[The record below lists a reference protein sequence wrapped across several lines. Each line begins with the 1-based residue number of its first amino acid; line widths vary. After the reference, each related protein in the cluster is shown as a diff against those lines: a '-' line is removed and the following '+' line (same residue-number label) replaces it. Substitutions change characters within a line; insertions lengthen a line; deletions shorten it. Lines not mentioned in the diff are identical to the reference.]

1 MSSREAVRNVSSLA
15 DEGGAVPAVSV
26 VIPAYKCAAY
36 IAEALDSV
44 FAQTFGDFEVLVVN
58 DGSPDTE
65 ELERVL
71 ADYRG
76 RVVYLKQENRG
87 VSAARNA
94 GIRAARAP
102 FVAHLDPDDL
112 WEPDYLASQLAVF
125 DQDPSIDVLYPDAL
139 IFGDSPEAGLR
150 FMDWCRSEGE
160 VTVESLFAER
170 CHVMCS
176 VTARRET
183 LLRAGLFD
191 EALRCSE
198 DFDLWL
204 RVLKAGGRIAYNRR
218 VLARYRRRASSHT
231 SDAEWLATSL
241 LRVLD
246 KAEAGL
252 ELTGDERAALAGMR
266 RRVRAGLDLYE
277 GKRAFFRGE
286 AAAAAARLRAANEHF
301 KSRKLALAVL
311 MMKFA
316 PGWLRRAYDLRD
328 RLVWRTNTKV

>member
-1 MSSREAVRNVSSLA
+1 MSAGAEQMQG
-15 DEGGAVPAVSV
+15 EGGSPLVSV
-26 VIPAYKCAAY
+26 IMPAYNVARY
-36 IAEALDSV
+36 IGDALESV
-44 FAQTFGDFEVLVVN
+44 FAQTFKDFEVVVVN
-58 DGSPDTE
+58 DGSPDTD

-71 ADYRG
+71 MPYRE
-76 RVVYLKQENRG
+76 RLVYLKQENGG

-112 WEPDYLASQLAVF
+112 WEPEYLASQLAVLE
-125 DQDPSIDVLYPDAL
+125 QDASIDVLYPDAL
-139 IFGDSPEAGLR
+139 IFGDSPEAGQR
-150 FMDWCRSEGE
+150 FMDWCPSVGE

-218 VLARYRRRASSHT
+218 VLARYRRRGASHT

-246 KAEAGL
+246 KAEGSL
-252 ELTGDERAALAGMR
+252 ELTDAERAALAEMR
-266 RRVRAGLDLYE
+266 GRVRAGLDLYE
-277 GKRAFFRGE
+277 GKRAFFRGD
-286 AAAAAARLRAANEHF
+286 AASASASLRAANEHF
-301 KSRKLALAVL
+301 KSRKLALAVF

-328 RLVWRTNTKV
+328 RLIWRTNTKV